1 MTNAH
6 NVSTRLALSIATA
19 IAAFATAVAPAAAA
33 PALSITDYKISSDLP
48 AYPAVPSN
56 GPSTLQAGANPD
68 AGSYTKFSYTNTTED
83 VKTALTNFAAGLLG
97 NPESVPKCPESA
109 LQAGG
114 ATCPTGSAI
123 GTSRLDA
130 SFMGGAAG
138 GFPGVVYNAELLG
151 NEPGRLGI
159 VTPTAF
165 GTLVSSIPFTI
176 TPRGNGDYGL
186 TGTLTD
192 ISRLFIPAPPFNL
205 QVAGL
210 SFVINGS
217 SNAYVRNPTSCHNQ
231 VSTGQAFGY
240 DDSTT
245 VDGPPYTFTTVGCDQ
260 VAFSPS
266 LSLTIGDRGTTG
278 INRHP
283 PLFVK
288 ITQPGGQAD
297 VLGNKITLPVE
308 LNSNNSA
315 YRLCTQAQADTDT
328 CPADSKF
335 GNVSAKSP
343 FLAGS
348 LGGGV
353 YLVQQATGSLPGLLL
368 DLRGRAH
375 VKLQT
380 TTKLVNG
387 KQIQSLIMNAPQL
400 PISELTI
407 GLNGGKSTGVFQN
420 RTDLCFRGTS
430 KSKFNSVDG
439 FVKLYG
445 HNGKNTSDTK
455 VTAQVNG
462 CGPGVSGKLS
472 GPASR
477 RPRLTVTA
485 EKHPGS
491 PNMKELTVSL
501 GRNLRVVKSR
511 LSSGA
516 RASAVSG
523 ASFVYL
529 SRRSFKV
536 TGLPASGVDKLT
548 MRLRKGA
555 VRVSRHSRRLLK
567 RGKSRRF
574 WAKVV
579 ATPVSGAATS
589 TRVTFRAKRK
599 R

>member
-6 NVSTRLALSIATA
+6 DLSTSLALSIATA
-19 IAAFATAVAPAAAA
+19 IVAFATAVAPAAAA
-33 PALSITDYKISSDLP
+33 PALSITDYKITSDLP
-48 AYPAVPSN
+48 AYPTVPSN

-68 AGSYTKFSYTNTTED
+68 AGSYTAFSYSNTTED

-97 NPESVPKCPESA
+97 NPESVPKCSESA

-114 ATCPTGSAI
+114 TTCPAGSAI

-138 GFPGVVYNAELLG
+138 GFPGVVYNAEPLG

-210 SFVINGS
+210 SFVLNGS
-217 SNAYVRNPTSCHNQ
+217 TNKYVRNPTSCHAQ

-240 DDSTT
+240 DDSTA
-245 VDGPPYTFTTVGCDQ
+245 VDGPPYTFTTIGCDQ
-260 VAFSPS
+260 VAFSPT
-266 LSLTIGDRGTTG
+266 LSLTVGDRGTTK
-278 INRHP
+278 INAHP
-283 PLFVK
+283 PLVIK
-288 ITQPGGQAD
+288 ITQPSGQAD
-297 VLGNKITLPVE
+297 VLGNKIVLPVE
-308 LNSNNSA
+308 LNTNNSA
-315 YRLCTQAQADTDT
+315 YTLCTQAQADTDT
-328 CPADSKF
+328 CPAGSKF

-343 FLAGS
+343 FLADS

-353 YLVQQATGSLPGLLL
+353 YLVQQSTGSLPGLLL

-375 VKLQT
+375 VKIQT
-380 TTKLVNG
+380 STSLVNG
-387 KQIQSLIMNAPQL
+387 NQIQSLVTNAPQL
-400 PISELTI
+400 PISELTV

-420 RTDLCFRGTS
+420 RTDLCFRGAS
-430 KSKFNSVDG
+430 RSKFNSVDG
-439 FVKLYG
+439 IVAFNG
-445 HNGKNTSDTK
+445 HNGKNTPDTK
-455 VTAQVNG
+455 VSAQVNG
-462 CGPGVSGKLS
+462 CGPGVRGKLS
-472 GPASR
+472 RPASR

-485 EKHPGS
+485 EKHPDS

-501 GRNLRVVKSR
+501 SRNLRLVKRR
-511 LSSGA
+511 LHSGA
-516 RASAVSG
+516 SAPAISG

-536 TGLPASGVDKLT
+536 TGLPTAGVEKLA

-555 VRVSRHSRRLLK
+555 VRVSKHSRRLLK

-574 WAKVV
+574 WLKVV
-579 ATPVSGAATS
+579 ATPVSGSATS
-589 TRVTFRAKRK
+589 TRASFRAKRK

>member
-1 MTNAH
+1 VTNAH
-6 NVSTRLALSIATA
+6 DVSTRLALSIVTV
-19 IAAFATAVAPAAAA
+19 IVAFAAAVAPAAAA
-33 PALSITDYKISSDLP
+33 PALSITDYKITSDLP
-48 AYPAVPSN
+48 AYPTVPSN

-68 AGSYTKFSYTNTTED
+68 AGSYTKFSYSDTTED

-114 ATCPTGSAI
+114 ATCPAGSEI

-138 GFPGVVYNAELLG
+138 GFPGVVYNAEPLG
-151 NEPGRLGI
+151 NEPGRLGV

-205 QVAGL
+205 QVAAL
-210 SFVINGS
+210 SFVLNGS
-217 SNAYVRNPTSCHNQ
+217 TNKYVRNPTSCHDQ

-240 DDSTT
+240 DDSTA
-245 VDGPPYTFTTVGCDQ
+245 VDGPPYTFTTAGCDQ

-266 LSLTIGDRGTTG
+266 LSLTIGGSTR
-278 INRHP
+278 INGHP
-283 PLFVK
+283 GVVVK
-288 ITQPGGQAD
+288 ITQPSGQAD
-297 VLGNKITLPVE
+297 ILGNKITLPVE
-308 LNSNNSA
+308 LNTNNSA
-315 YRLCTQAQADTDT
+315 YTLCSQAQADTDT
-328 CPADSKF
+328 CPAGSKF

-343 FLAGS
+343 FLADS
-348 LGGGV
+348 LGGAV
-353 YLVQQATGSLPGLLL
+353 YLVQQGTSSLPGLLL

-375 VKLQT
+375 VKIQT
-380 TTKLVNG
+380 STSLVNG
-387 KQIQSLIMNAPQL
+387 NQIQSLVTNAPQL

-420 RTDLCFRGTS
+420 RTDLCFRGAS
-430 KSKFNSVDG
+430 RSKFNSVDG
-439 FVKLYG
+439 IVTFYG
-445 HNGKNTSDTK
+445 HNGKSTSDTK

-462 CGPGVSGKLS
+462 CGPGVRGKLS
-472 GPASR
+472 RPASR

-491 PNMKELTVSL
+491 ASMKELTVSL
-501 GRNLRVVKSR
+501 GRNLRLVKSR
-511 LSSGA
+511 LDSGA
-516 RASAVSG
+516 SASAVSG
-523 ASFVYL
+523 ATFEYL
-529 SRRSFKV
+529 GRHSFKV
-536 TGLPASGVDKLT
+536 TGLPTAGVDKLT
-548 MRLRKGA
+548 MSLRKGA
-555 VRVSRHSRRLLK
+555 VRVSKHSRHLLR

-579 ATPVSGAATS
+579 ETPVSGLATS
-589 TRVTFRAKRK
+589 TRASFRAKRK